1 MKNKLLTVIA
11 LILSVLML
19 LCSCSQEPSTNG
31 PCVHTD
37 LNSDYLCD
45 ACQEKLQPTECTE
58 HTDIDEDYACDVC
71 GIFVD
76 EKVNGWLIEGIP
88 AYKGGILAKK
98 VYLTGQGIDSA
109 QLLENEGEMQVAS
122 KTTYNEF
129 TAYIAK
135 LEKAGYEKEFYRGV
149 DNNTFASYIK
159 SDVRV
164 YAYFMSNTKEAR
176 IIKEDAKISSSL
188 ADFGYTYEKKQ
199 GEQSVIYQLALPM
212 NDATHAKP
220 DFKDNG
226 MFYLIKLADNSV
238 IVIDGAN
245 GGKQSDEERRNELMN
260 MLWEITGKQKG
271 ETVQIAGWF
280 ITHSHVDHYNGFVRF
295 TEQYSKYLDLERVF
309 FALPSLNLTNK
320 YIDSSSGPGGY
331 RNIIKTVN
339 SYYGV
344 DDPMFLRLHTGQTI
358 QLADVSIEVLQT
370 HEDLVN
376 ASTGESTITDYNDAS
391 TIIRLTIDGETF
403 LILGDAGNRA
413 VTPVLLKNWSG
424 KYLCSDG
431 IQLAHHVMNDVRS
444 LYEIVQAPV
453 VFVPQSKY
461 GINIKDERVAI
472 YNAAKSYAR
481 EDMIFF
487 QNEET
492 VGIAVVNGQWEKVYS
507 VPFTY

>member
-1 MKNKLLTVIA
+1 MKKKLLTVIA

-37 LNSDYLCD
+37 SNSDYLCD
-45 ACQEKLQPTECTE
+45 ACQEKLQPTECNE

-76 EKVNGWLIEGIP
+76 EKVNGWLIEDIP

-109 QLLENEGEMQVAS
+109 QLLENEGEMQVVS

-135 LEKAGYEKEFYRGV
+135 LEKAGYEKEFYRKV

-226 MFYLIKLADNSV
+226 MLYIIKLADNSV
-238 IVIDGAN
+238 IIIDGAN
-245 GGKQSDEERRNELMN
+245 SNQITKDRSQDLMN
-260 MLWEITGKQKG
+260 MLWHITGKQNGDIVK
-271 ETVQIAGWF
+271 IAGWF
-280 ITHSHVDHYNGFVRF
+280 ITHSHVDHYSGFVAF
-295 TEQYSKYLDLERVF
+295 TKRYSTYLDLERVF

-320 YIDSSSGPGGY
+320 YIDSSSGPSGY
-331 RNIIKTVN
+331 RNIIETVN
-339 SYYGV
+339 TYFGD
-344 DDPMFLRLHTGQTI
+344 DDPMFLRLHTGQAI
-358 QLADVSIEVLQT
+358 ELADISIEVLQT
-370 HEDLVN
+370 HEDLVDV
-376 ASTGESTITDYNDAS
+376 STGESTITDYNDAS

-403 LILGDAGNRA
+403 LILGDAGNKRA
-413 VTPVLLKNWSG
+413 TPKLMKNWSSP
-424 KYLCSDG
+424 YLRSDG
-431 IQLAHHVMNDVRS
+431 VQLAHHVMNDVRS

-492 VGIAVVNGQWEKVYS
+492 AGIAVVNGQWEKVYS